1 MGVAVAD
8 GGQQVGEEATGEAG
22 DPAGE
27 PERQQ
32 LRAGGADRVGGGGVG
47 VVANGVD
54 PTADRRAA

>member
-27 PERQQ
+27 TERQQ

-54 PTADRRAA
+54 PPADRRAA